1 MRSLLV
7 TGGAGFIGSN
17 FVRYWRRRH
26 TGDRLVVL
34 DALTY
39 AASPD
44 TAREF
49 ATDPHI
55 TFVHGDIRD
64 GKLVT
69 RLLAGH
75 EIDTIVNF
83 AAESHVD
90 RSIDGPTAFVDSNI
104 VGTHTLL
111 LAAKQVWGDTARGA
125 DGRQRRFHQVSTD
138 EVYGSLG
145 PDDAPFTEKSPYRPN
160 SPYAASKAA
169 ADHLVRAYHKTFG
182 MDVTISNCSNNF
194 GPWQF
199 PEKLIP
205 LMLVNALQGKPL
217 PVYGDGRNVRD
228 WLYVEEHCLG
238 IELVLDGGRSGE
250 TYNIGATC
258 ERKNIDL
265 VQLLCAEVDA
275 AFERNPQLTREFPQA
290 PAARGRSTGQLI
302 TYVADRPGHDR
313 RYALDTQRI
322 RDELG
327 YRSSL
332 EFHDQLADTIQWYF
346 SHRSWWEPLLN
357 RIPTT
362 GQSTRQGFF

>member
-26 TGDRLVVL
+26 AGDRLVVL

-49 ATDPHI
+49 AADPHI

-64 GKLVT
+64 SGLVT
-69 RLLAGH
+69 RLLAGQ
-75 EIDTIVNF
+75 EIDTVVNF

-90 RSIDGPTAFVDSNI
+90 RSIDGPGAFVDSNI

-111 LAAKQVWGDTARGA
+111 LAARQVWSDKAKGP
-125 DGRQRRFHQVSTD
+125 DGRERRFHQVSTD

-145 PDDAPFTEKSPYRPN
+145 PGDAPFTERSPYRPN

-182 MDVTISNCSNNF
+182 MNVTISNCSNNF
-194 GPWQF
+194 GPYQF

-205 LMLVNALQGKPL
+205 LMLVNALRGKPL
-217 PVYGDGRNVRD
+217 PVYGDGQNVRD
-228 WLYVEEHCLG
+228 WLHVEEHCLG
-238 IELVLDGGRSGE
+238 IELVLERGHSGE

-258 ERKNIDL
+258 EQKNIDL
-265 VQLLCAEVDA
+265 VHLLCAEVDA
-275 AFERNPQLTREFPQA
+275 AFRRDPQLPREFPQA
-290 PAARGRSTGQLI
+290 PAARRESTAQLI
-302 TYVADRPGHDR
+302 TYVTDRPGHDR
-313 RYALDTQRI
+313 RYALDTRRI

-327 YRSSL
+327 YRSSPD
-332 EFHDQLADTIQWYF
+332 FRNQLSDTIQWYF
-346 SHRSWWEPLLN
+346 SHRSWWEPLLS
-357 RIPTT
+357 RAPVP
-362 GQSTRQGFF
+362 G